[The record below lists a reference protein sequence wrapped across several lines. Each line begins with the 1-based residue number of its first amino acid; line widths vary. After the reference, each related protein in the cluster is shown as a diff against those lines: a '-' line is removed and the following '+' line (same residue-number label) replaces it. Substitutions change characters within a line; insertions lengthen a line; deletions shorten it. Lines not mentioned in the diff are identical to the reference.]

1 MPGVGVADSA
11 EEAVTYIM
19 SLSRDVLEERLVRAY
34 VEAGAEMVGFLDP
47 EAGTDFYVAEGS
59 PDYHPEHP
67 GGKPQGGRTLETPLF
82 PGAMLGNM
90 REAWW
95 SPVADL
101 PPGVNDMNRV
111 MVDAD
116 RTRPRSI
123 MVNRRGRRF
132 TNEAANYNA
141 FGGAF
146 HAPELD
152 DAPTPAA
159 PAHRHLAVYE
169 LDGDVDEVMAEFA
182 APGHLGG
189 DAARRVARPRID
201 RAVGVA
207 PERQPPSAPA
217 VRRGRLSG
225 PPAGPGAAPPL
236 GHRESDT
243 VTRRP
248 GWRRAHGSAVRREP
262 TASRPEN
269 GSCSSRW
276 NTWRSAA
283 TRAPR

>member
-11 EEAVTYIM
+11 EEAVT
-19 SLSRDVLEERLVRAY
+19 L
-34 VEAGAEMVGFLDP
+34 VGFLDP
-47 EAGTDFYVAEGS
+47 EAGTDFYVAEGF

-90 REAWW
+90 REARW

-169 LDGDVDEVMAEFA
+169 LDGDVDEVMAEF
-182 APGHLGG
+182 L
-189 DAARRVARPRID
+189 RRVTSGEMPLDASLDLGLIALSAWHPS
-201 RAVGVA
+201 GSH
-207 PERQPPSAPA
+207 RQ
-217 VRRGRLSG
+217 RQL
-225 PPAGPGAAPPL
+225 
-236 GHRESDT
+236 
-243 VTRRP
+243 
-248 GWRRAHGSAVRREP
+248 
-262 TASRPEN
+262 
-269 GSCSSRW
+269 
-276 NTWRSAA
+276 SAA
-283 TRAPR
+283 DA